1 MKRTLDPSPIPH
13 PAVEQG
19 PTPAGYRRCGGC
31 NTDIPLNQWLS
42 HSCGFFGTRRARA
55 HTECT
60 PVTDDAVVR
69 HWSTLGASEDHQ
81 EIEDPVDE
89 VGGSSAGG
97 TAQPHPWA
105 CSCCGQAPHVQPSSS
120 QLQLSASQLQPSS
133 SQLQPSSSQLQP
145 SSSQLQP
152 SSSQLQPS
160 SSQLQPSSSQEQLQ
174 EQGLQLEAALLA
186 SVQGERLS
194 RHDLAFLKIIIERG
208 LSAPAVFELMRTVQ
222 RVRAVTLHA
231 TCSRT

>member
-133 SQLQPSSSQLQP
+133 SQLQPSSSQ
-145 SSSQLQP
+145 
-152 SSSQLQPS
+152 
-160 SSQLQPSSSQEQLQ
+160 EQLQ

>member
-120 QLQLSASQLQPSS
+120 QLQ
-133 SQLQPSSSQLQP
+133 
-145 SSSQLQP
+145 
-152 SSSQLQPS
+152 PS